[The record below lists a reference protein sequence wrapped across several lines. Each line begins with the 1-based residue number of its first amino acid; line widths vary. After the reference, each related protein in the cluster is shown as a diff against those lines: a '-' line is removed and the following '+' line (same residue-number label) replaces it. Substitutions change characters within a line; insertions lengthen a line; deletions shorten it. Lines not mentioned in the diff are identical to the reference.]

1 MGPLVDASQVAI
13 TMADKFPV
21 FEVLLKRRG
30 RKCSWNVC
38 TSEGDVVMQGSES
51 SRPAANYKAD
61 RALFLLL
68 LSAPYR
74 SIRLSM
80 PPQS

>member
-13 TMADKFPV
+13 TMADKFSV

-30 RKCSWNVC
+30 RKWSWIVC

-51 SRPAANYKAD
+51 SRPA
-61 RALFLLL
+61 
-68 LSAPYR
+68 
-74 SIRLSM
+74 IC
-80 PPQS
+80 

>member
-13 TMADKFPV
+13 TMADKFSV

-30 RKCSWNVC
+30 RKWSWTVC

-51 SRPAANYKAD
+51 SRPA
-61 RALFLLL
+61 
-68 LSAPYR
+68 
-74 SIRLSM
+74 IC
-80 PPQS
+80 